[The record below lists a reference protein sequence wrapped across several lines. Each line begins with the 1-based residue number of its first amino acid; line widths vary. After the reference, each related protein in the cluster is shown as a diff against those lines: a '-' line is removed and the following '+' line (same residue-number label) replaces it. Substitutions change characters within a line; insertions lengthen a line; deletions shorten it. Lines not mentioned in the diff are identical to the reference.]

1 MLEDEAVKSYSV
13 KSVRIH
19 KNTVLLQLG
28 GIDSRNAAEELVGKY
43 VSVTKSDLIDLPEKT
58 FFEFDI
64 IGMRVCTEDGRVL
77 GTVAEIIPMPA
88 NDLWRVEGEREFLL
102 PAIEQVILRI
112 DQTGRKVVIRLME
125 GLIEDEKK

>member
-1 MLEDEAVKSYSV
+1 M
-13 KSVRIH
+13 
-19 KNTVLLQLG
+19 QLG

-43 VSVTKSDLIDLPEKT
+43 VSVSKSDLIDLPEKT

-64 IGMRVCTEDGRVL
+64 IGMQVCTEDGRIL
-77 GTVAEIIPMPA
+77 GTIAEIIPMPA

-112 DQTGRKVVIRLME
+112 DQTDRKVVIRLME